1 MVMDEIVQNMEIS
14 LLKIALY
21 IATFSLKV

>member
-1 MVMDEIVQNMEIS
+1 MDEIVQNMEIS